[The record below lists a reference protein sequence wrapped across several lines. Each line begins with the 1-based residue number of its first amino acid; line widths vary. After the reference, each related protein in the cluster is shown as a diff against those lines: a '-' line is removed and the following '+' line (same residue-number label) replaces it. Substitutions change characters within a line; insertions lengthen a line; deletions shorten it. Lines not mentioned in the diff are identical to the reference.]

1 MKTISLR
8 GIIALIV
15 LGLAGTGTSAIA
27 APALIANKNVA
38 AEKLDSSTLKSV
50 LLGKKVAWD
59 SAGRVT
65 LAVLKSGPVADEFLK
80 GAVDMTASAFNN
92 HWRRLAM
99 TGGGTA
105 PKAFDKEDDLRKFVA
120 DTPGAIGFVD
130 AASADASVTVLKP
143 AS

>member
-1 MKTISLR
+1 MKNRFLPLCLLVATL
-8 GIIALIV
+8 V
-15 LGLAGTGTSAIA
+15 AGPAAIA

-38 AEKLDSSTLKSV
+38 AEKLDASTLKSV
-50 LLGKKVAWD
+50 FLGKKVAWD
-59 SAGRVT
+59 GAGRVT
-65 LAVLKSGPVADEFLK
+65 LAVLKGGPVADEFLK

-105 PKAFDKEDDLRKFVA
+105 PKAFEKEEELRKFVA

-130 AASADASVTVLKP
+130 AASADASVTVLTP